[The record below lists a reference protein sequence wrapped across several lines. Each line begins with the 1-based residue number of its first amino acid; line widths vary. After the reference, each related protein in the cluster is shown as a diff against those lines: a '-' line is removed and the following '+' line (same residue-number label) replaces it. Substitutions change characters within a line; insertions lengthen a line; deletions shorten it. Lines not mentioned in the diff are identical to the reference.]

1 MVLLP
6 LSPLYHHHQYG
17 SEKERENGQEINR
30 VDQRIY
36 LLQMR
41 VYCSNISWS
50 ASPKDGEENQGVR
63 DPWPNE

>member
-36 LLQMR
+36 LHQMR
-41 VYCSNISWS
+41 VYCSNIH
-50 ASPKDGEENQGVR
+50 GL
-63 DPWPNE
+63 